1 MEPQMLSLVMQRV
14 SNEMDRVKNSLRGK
28 ISSITR
34 NTLIDWDMASIAE
47 AIAQH
52 APLLTG
58 ILHSGAQTDH
68 ANRVNTQKD
77 YSTVCSDTI
86 PLICFL
92 IRASPHQA
100 CQVMIMQLA
109 KLRSNYSLFFA
120 APFSLFLW
128 TNGTSHQVIEALAR
142 CGLCISFTSLFTLL
156 NQLASQ
162 CVDQAIQIAQH
173 PHIFCYDN
181 INISTSIFVE
191 QRSSGPAKV
200 QSGTFPIL
208 YAIENVS
215 WDDMRLGPMLH
226 CAHHAADLNFNADI
240 CPTK

>member
-1 MEPQMLSLVMQRV
+1 MT
-14 SNEMDRVKNSLRGK
+14 
-28 ISSITR
+28 SIT
-34 NTLIDWDMASIAE
+34 E

-58 ILHSGAQTDH
+58 SFTVEHRLIVQIEWILRKIILQYILTRFPSF
-68 ANRVNTQKD
+68 V
-77 YSTVCSDTI
+77 
-86 PLICFL
+86 FL
-92 IRASPHQA
+92 YVRAFPHQA
-100 CQVMIMQLA
+100 CQVMITQLA
-109 KLRSNYSLFFA
+109 KLHSNYSLFFA
-120 APFSLFLW
+120 ALFSLFLW
-128 TNGTSHQVIEALAR
+128 TNGTSCQVIKALTQ

-200 QSGTFPIL
+200 QSWTFPIL
-208 YAIENVS
+208 
-215 WDDMRLGPMLH
+215 
-226 CAHHAADLNFNADI
+226 
-240 CPTK
+240 